1 MVVEVRFDLFC
12 QFQPG
17 FVLCVGVGVH
27 EDGGSCM
34 AGVALHRLEVAIRLQ
49 ELVGGTG
56 VPQTVDFVNRGAGS
70 SASWTGPASHRA
82 HTARRGSW
90 QGYHRTSQC
99 RRCAAP
105 ALSAS
110 RYRPHG
116 GGNGK
121 LPGLVLRSWHG

>member
-1 MVVEVRFDLFC
+1 MLSEQGSRQFSAFVCVHQPDGFKDLLTRDFCCRRLFILPGLGCCWGQVLGIEVRFDLFC

-56 VPQTVDFVNRGAGS
+56 VPQTMEHD
-70 SASWTGPASHRA
+70 
-82 HTARRGSW
+82 
-90 QGYHRTSQC
+90 
-99 RRCAAP
+99 
-105 ALSAS
+105 LL
-110 RYRPHG
+110 
-116 GGNGK
+116 K
-121 LPGLVLRSWHG
+121 LRVR